1 MSVHEAADVTHVWV
15 WLSLLDEAEQSD
27 LLDLEKT
34 FIVLLE
40 SHSADDV
47 HRAGL
52 SSVEL
57 CGLID
62 LLHEVSYF
70 MVLNDAHLC
79 L

>member
-1 MSVHEAADVTHVWV
+1 MHDAADVTYVWV
-15 WLSLLDEAEQSD
+15 WLNLLDEAEHSD

-34 FIVLLE
+34 FIILLE

-70 MVLNDAHLC
+70 MAPNDAHLC